1 MKKKDP
7 IVSEPE
13 TPRDTMTDQE
23 LEEEFNCTVDEKFV
37 TLLSDGSEVE
47 LCVGGRHRKVT
58 LDNLEE
64 YLNLLV

>member
-7 IVSEPE
+7 IVSEHE
-13 TPRDTMTDQE
+13 TPRDKMTDQE
-23 LEEEFNCTVDEKFV
+23 LEEEFNSTVDEKFV
-37 TLLSDGSEVE
+37 TLLSDGYEVE
-47 LCVGGRHRKVT
+47 LCVGGRQRNVT